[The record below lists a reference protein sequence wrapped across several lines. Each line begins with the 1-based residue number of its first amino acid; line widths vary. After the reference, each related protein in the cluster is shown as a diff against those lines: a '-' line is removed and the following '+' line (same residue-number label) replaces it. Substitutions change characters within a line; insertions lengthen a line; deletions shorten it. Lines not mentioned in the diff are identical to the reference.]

1 MNTESARQPDV
12 EVLQLLDQYRPE
24 IVKNWRPHEARSV

>member
-24 IVKNWRPHEARSV
+24 IVKKLEAA